1 MGERR
6 RGIVA
11 IYVVL
16 FLLSLSLHIQFPIFT
31 PYAVALGA
39 TSFFISILM
48 SVSSFANLCGNLIAG
63 PLIDMFGKKQFIV
76 VPLFISGILMA
87 GHGFATGPDGL
98 LVLRLVNGLVLAF
111 MTPACFA
118 LLSGYARNSHEQ
130 GKNMAFNGLLITIAN
145 ILAPLIGGHLV
156 EHVDFRG
163 AYFVIGSALLLTAV
177 FALLFIKEFE
187 PITVHRKKVESGGRF
202 RFDQQLVA
210 VYFVSFTLM
219 YVHGTLMYELPF
231 LMVEEG
237 VSMSHGGKLFS
248 IIGLGTLVVVC
259 MTWIHRISASIRTMV
274 GMLVLGFS
282 FYQMVMPLVPITFH
296 QLLFLIGMGLGVL
309 FPAVTTLLTE
319 NTDKSKHGTAFGILS
334 AVFSLGMITSSLIA
348 GAFRDMISPYFIT
361 FVVIGIAVTVI
372 GMSLIHVR
380 WKPVLHKKH

>member
-1 MGERR
+1 MNERR
-6 RGIVA
+6 RGIFA
-11 IYVVL
+11 IYLVL
-16 FLLSLSLHIQFPIFT
+16 FFMSLSLHIQFPIFT

-39 TSFFISILM
+39 TTFFVSILM

-63 PLIDMFGKKQFIV
+63 PLIDAIGKKHFIV
-76 VPLFISGILMA
+76 VPLFISGLLMA
-87 GHGFATGPDGL
+87 GHGFVTGPDGL
-98 LVLRLVNGLVLAF
+98 LVLRLFNGFVLAF

-163 AYFVIGSALLLTAV
+163 SYFVIGSSLLLTAV
-177 FALLFIKEFE
+177 YALFFIKEFE
-187 PITVHRKKVESGGRF
+187 PIVVHRKKVNSGGMF
-202 RFDQQLVA
+202 KLSQQLVA

-259 MTWIHRISASIRTMV
+259 MTWINRISALIRTMF
-274 GMLVLGFS
+274 GMLLLGFS
-282 FYQMVMPLVPITFH
+282 FYQMVMPLVPISFN
-296 QLLFLIGMGLGVL
+296 QLLFLIGAGLGVL

-319 NTDKSKHGTAFGILS
+319 NIDKSKHGTAFGILS
-334 AVFSLGMITSSLIA
+334 AVFSLGMITSSLVA
-348 GAFRDMISPYFIT
+348 GTFRDMISPYFIT
-361 FVVIGIAVTVI
+361 FVVIGLAITVI
-372 GMSLIHVR
+372 GMQLFN
-380 WKPVLHKKH
+380 PNHKHALQNK

>member
-1 MGERR
+1 
-6 RGIVA
+6 
-11 IYVVL
+11 
-16 FLLSLSLHIQFPIFT
+16 
-31 PYAVALGA
+31 
-39 TSFFISILM
+39 
-48 SVSSFANLCGNLIAG
+48 
-63 PLIDMFGKKQFIV
+63 
-76 VPLFISGILMA
+76 MA
-87 GHGFATGPDGL
+87 GHGFVTGPDGL
-98 LVLRLVNGLVLAF
+98 LVLRLFNGFVLAF

-163 AYFVIGSALLLTAV
+163 SYFVIGSALLLTAV
-177 FALLFIKEFE
+177 YALFFIKEFN
-187 PITVHRKKVESGGRF
+187 PIVVHREKVASGGRF
-202 RFDQQLVA
+202 KLSQQLVA

-237 VSMSHGGKLFS
+237 ISMSHGGRLFS

-259 MTWIHRISASIRTMV
+259 MTWINRISASIRTMF

-282 FYQMVMPLVPITFH
+282 FYQMVMPLVPISFNQT
-296 QLLFLIGMGLGVL
+296 LFLIGAGLGVL

-334 AVFSLGMITSSLIA
+334 AVFSLGMITSSLVA
-348 GAFRDMISPYFIT
+348 GTFRDMISPYFLT
-361 FVVIGIAVTVI
+361 FVVIGLSITVI
-372 GMSLIHVR
+372 GMQMLKVSP
-380 WKPVLHKKH
+380 KPVLHK

>member
-6 RGIVA
+6 RGIFA
-11 IYVVL
+11 IYLVL
-16 FLLSLSLHIQFPIFT
+16 FFMSLSLHIQFPIFT

-39 TSFFISILM
+39 TTFFVSILM

-63 PLIDMFGKKQFIV
+63 PLIDAIGKKHFIV
-76 VPLFISGILMA
+76 VPLFISGLLMA
-87 GHGFATGPDGL
+87 GHGFVTGPDGL
-98 LVLRLVNGLVLAF
+98 LVLRLFNGFVLAF

-163 AYFVIGSALLLTAV
+163 SYFVIGSALLLTAV
-177 FALLFIKEFE
+177 YALFFIKEFN
-187 PITVHRKKVESGGRF
+187 PIVVHREKVASGGRF
-202 RFDQQLVA
+202 KLSQQLVA

-237 VSMSHGGKLFS
+237 ISMSHGGRLFS

-259 MTWIHRISASIRTMV
+259 MTWINRISASIRTMF

-282 FYQMVMPLVPITFH
+282 FYQMVMPLVPISFNQT
-296 QLLFLIGMGLGVL
+296 LFLIGAGLGVL

-334 AVFSLGMITSSLIA
+334 AVFSLGMITSSLVA
-348 GAFRDMISPYFIT
+348 GTFRDMISPYFLT
-361 FVVIGIAVTVI
+361 FVVIGLSITVI
-372 GMSLIHVR
+372 GMQMLKVSP
-380 WKPVLHKKH
+380 KPVLHK